1 MLYHKLNAVV
11 SRYLKVPIEYLGFVP
26 QDEQLSRAVMQQM
39 PVSIQNA
46 AAKSALAYKEI
57 ARKLMSG
64 EKENPKVK
72 RGMMAFF
79 SHIMTGRR

>member
-1 MLYHKLNAVV
+1 MLYHKLHTVV
-11 SRYLKVPIEYLGFVP
+11 SRYLKVPIEYLGYVP

-39 PVSIQNA
+39 PVSIKNDS
-46 AAKSALAYKEI
+46 AKSAMAYKEI
-57 ARKLMSG
+57 ARKLMNG
-64 EKENPKVK
+64 EKESPKVK